1 MTLIGK
7 LITPDGKPLHKSLKV
22 SRSQKQSVNQA
33 DYMKVLKRL
42 EIVSTAPSSEMSQSD
57 TELDLEN
64 SVQVIQEFIHK
75 S

>member
-42 EIVSTAPSSEMSQSD
+42 EIVPTAPSSEMSQSD